1 MQIKIVTNDPN
12 ISLEFVF
19 ETMQQNK
26 SKFSPTTDNKIHV
39 EVEADE
45 EEKYWYFLK

>member
-1 MQIKIVTNDPN
+1 MKIIIEDKDTT
-12 ISLEFVF
+12 LEINF
-19 ETMQQNK
+19 ETKNKSEK